1 MHLMIMM
8 RKSNN
13 RRLNFISG
21 EDFYFLAYSILL
33 ALHLLGGTARRIR
46 DHRKISFLVQF
57 LADDRLIGIIERT
70 AEKGVGNPVDR
81 ELLFSSY
88 TKAELQKREVFKILF
103 ALEKRGFVGLER
115 TDMAEVVDVTLIRD
129 NLPKGFLES
138 ESFAKEK
145 SNAAKLKK
153 LLPRL
158 ASSSFEAL
166 INRLYRERGVKAWVS

>member
-1 MHLMIMM
+1 M
-8 RKSNN
+8 
-13 RRLNFISG
+13 
-21 EDFYFLAYSILL
+21 
-33 ALHLLGGTARRIR
+33 
-46 DHRKISFLVQF
+46 
-57 LADDRLIGIIERT
+57 
-70 AEKGVGNPVDR
+70 
-81 ELLFSSY
+81 
-88 TKAELQKREVFKILF
+88 FKILF